1 MSLSIIYAVIS
12 RNRKIILTDYTE
24 YGGNFQQATLKLLS
38 KIEKDSVKEVQYSS
52 YTVFFEDINDVTFM
66 LIGENIKTE
75 VAFSFL
81 SDMKKKFFSQYDDKK
96 IQNSFSYY
104 LREFTSEIKTIVRFY
119 EDNQTYVKPDVLTDK
134 NGRKIN
140 VEKKKIEDF
149 LPPEEIIDI
158 KSEKVKK
165 TNDAWDD
172 YKITVNTIKKKK
184 RAKMI
189 KLGILCL
196 LTFIIAFCLMYL
208 ILK

>member
-1 MSLSIIYAVIS
+1 
-12 RNRKIILTDYTE
+12 
-24 YGGNFQQATLKLLS
+24 
-38 KIEKDSVKEVQYSS
+38 
-52 YTVFFEDINDVTFM
+52 
-66 LIGENIKTE
+66 
-75 VAFSFL
+75 
-81 SDMKKKFFSQYDDKK
+81 MK
-96 IQNSFSYY
+96 
-104 LREFTSEIKTIVRFY
+104 
-119 EDNQTYVKPDVLTDK
+119 
-134 NGRKIN
+134 
-140 VEKKKIEDF
+140 
-149 LPPEEIIDI
+149 EEIIDI